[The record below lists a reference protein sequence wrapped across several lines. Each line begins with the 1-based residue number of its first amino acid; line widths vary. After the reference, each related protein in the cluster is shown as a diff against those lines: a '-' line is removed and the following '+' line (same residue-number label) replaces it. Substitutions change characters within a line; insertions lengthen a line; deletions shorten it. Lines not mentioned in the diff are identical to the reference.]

1 MNANAQTQSFDSS
14 EYNALI
20 VAHMDMARRI
30 ALRVGRR
37 LPDWLTQDDIVAAAM
52 VGLSEAA
59 VRFNA
64 TRGESFV
71 AFAEKRIRGAVFDEL
86 RRGDILPRRVRT
98 MARKVTATTK
108 ELEQKLGRSP
118 IDAEVAEAL
127 GVSIEEYRERLEGLG
142 QVSVVSLDI
151 NAEQN
156 HEPADTRTSI
166 EEVTEKNLL
175 LQKIKDS
182 LHRLQPRDATIL
194 SLYYMEEL
202 SYVEIGSVLGV
213 SESRVCQ
220 LHARA
225 IARLRAEFE
234 AAPKL

>member
-1 MNANAQTQSFDSS
+1 MDASVQTQAFDSS

-20 VAHMDMARRI
+20 TAHMGMARRI

-59 VRFNA
+59 ARYNA
-64 TRGESFV
+64 SRGESFV

-98 MARKVTATTK
+98 MARKVTATTR
-108 ELEQKLGRSP
+108 ELEQKLGRTP
-118 IDAEVAEAL
+118 IDAEIAEAL
-127 GVSIEEYRERLEGLG
+127 GVSVGEYRERLEGLN
-142 QVSVVSLDI
+142 QVNVVSLDP
-151 NAEQN
+151 NVDQN
-156 HEPADTRTSI
+156 HDPIDTCNSI
-166 EEVTEKNLL
+166 EESVEKNLL
-175 LQKIKDS
+175 LQKIKES

-234 AAPKL
+234 AAPTL